1 MDDFKWFAFALLFM
15 GIPFCVMSLGKSYER
30 SVTKP
35 ELTKLQNEL
44 VQLGYGEFKNGEFE
58 LGNYVIQEDSKL
70 VIPQPLNK
78 KCLNYVTGK
87 YEQYNNNC
95 NFPNKKM
102 ADAFIRLIKEKEHE

>member
-1 MDDFKWFAFALLFM
+1 MDNDLKWFAFALLFA

-44 VQLGYGEFKNGEFE
+44 VQLGYGEFKDGKFE
-58 LGNYVIQEDSKL
+58 LGNYVIKGEYSA
-70 VIPQPLNK
+70 IPQSPFHN
-78 KCLNYVTGK
+78 KCLNYVTGE
-87 YEQYNNNC
+87 YESYSNNC

-102 ADAFIRLIKEKEHE
+102 ADAFIRLMKSDE